1 MMQNGGKRNIS
12 LLLIFWRVLVLVVA
26 EKVQQGVIRIVSKGW
41 ATFRCFRL
49 SSAAVSMGGLL
60 ANVSIWFS
68 LSWVCYAS
76 GPNGVF
82 NTQRWLQSIALA
94 RPSSVE

>member
-1 MMQNGGKRNIS
+1 
-12 LLLIFWRVLVLVVA
+12 VLVLVVA

-68 LSWVCYAS
+68 LS
-76 GPNGVF
+76 
-82 NTQRWLQSIALA
+82 
-94 RPSSVE
+94 